1 LSKRAR
7 KSFIPFA
14 RTKVRA
20 DSNGWLFSFISTWVD
35 ATTFRQKMIGRMTIG
50 QKCCKEE
57 NSQLMALHAD
67 INLVN

>member
-14 RTKVRA
+14 PTKVNP
-20 DSNGWLFSFISTWVD
+20 DFTDWLFSVISTWVD
-35 ATTFRQKMIGRMTIG
+35 AMTFRQKMIGRMKIV

-57 NSQLMALHAD
+57 NS
-67 INLVN
+67 VNGS